1 MFLFFDTET
10 TGLPVYQASQEDH
23 CQPHI
28 VQLAALLT
36 EDDGTE
42 RSSFSLIIRPPEGVT
57 IPDGAAAVHGITTDI
72 ANRCSVS
79 IVTAL
84 SMLARLSGV
93 ADRPILVAHNLK
105 FDRWLIECGVLRN
118 RLSLDIFCAA
128 ETFCTMEAATPVMNL
143 PPTERMVAAGFTK
156 PKPPKLEEAY
166 RFFMGKD
173 LENAHD
179 AMGDVRGCRDVFF
192 ALRGW
197 GNG

>member
-10 TGLPVYQASQEDH
+10 TGLPVYQSPQDDR

-36 EDDGTE
+36 ENDGTE
-42 RSSFSLIIRPPEGVT
+42 RSSFSLIVRPPEGVI
-57 IPDGAAAVHGITTDI
+57 IPDGAAAVHGITTEI
-72 ANRCSVS
+72 ANCCSVS
-79 IVTAL
+79 AVTAL

-105 FDRWLIECGVLRN
+105 FDRWLVECGIARN
-118 RLSLDIFCAA
+118 GLSLDVFNGA
-128 ETFCTMEAATPVMNL
+128 ETFCTMEAAAPIVNL
-143 PPTERMVAAGFTK
+143 PPTERMVAAGFNK

-192 ALRGW
+192 ALRG
-197 GNG
+197 